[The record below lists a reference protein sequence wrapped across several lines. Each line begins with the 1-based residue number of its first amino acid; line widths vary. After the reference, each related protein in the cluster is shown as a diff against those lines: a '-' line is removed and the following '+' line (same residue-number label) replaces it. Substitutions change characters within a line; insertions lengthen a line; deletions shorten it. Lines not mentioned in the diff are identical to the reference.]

1 MLDPLGVVTKTR
13 AAVTEGA
20 SGPADAPT
28 TIVHNEELQRQ
39 QQENYFYVPDIGN
52 VPEIAVPDFLP
63 NLLGEILGVDGW
75 VGTMAFQQYVCV
87 QNRISVSIMC
97 RMHVVVVFMATA
109 PAADWAQNTT
119 N

>member
-28 TIVHNEELQRQ
+28 TIVHNEEMQRQ
-39 QQENYFYVPDIGN
+39 QQENYFYVPDIGD

-63 NLLGEILGVDGW
+63 NLLGEFLFFVCTRTSHFSQHAEA
-75 VGTMAFQQYVCV
+75 GTSGRHSITAAFLQIKLRLKMNAFGQDKTIY
-87 QNRISVSIMC
+87 I
-97 RMHVVVVFMATA
+97 
-109 PAADWAQNTT
+109 
-119 N
+119 

>member
-1 MLDPLGVVTKTR
+1 MPSNSYKKYVMLDPLGVVTKTR

-28 TIVHNEELQRQ
+28 TIIHNEELQRQ

-63 NLLGEILGVDGW
+63 NLLGEILFPFFGQDLHMQSRVLVNIIASLSGVECGLLSP
-75 VGTMAFQQYVCV
+75 GT
-87 QNRISVSIMC
+87 R
-97 RMHVVVVFMATA
+97 
-109 PAADWAQNTT
+109 
-119 N
+119 